1 MKKRKRSKKILL
13 IVLAI
18 IIAAILIFAYVQRN
32 NIRAIIYAG
41 MYNQEELRQKNEEV
55 DNQLHSVVQ
64 KLPDINVQ
72 PLNAEDRQK
81 LNSGELSEE
90 DAIAIITGTTL
101 PQQPQEPTPLPD
113 EPAAGTENIP
123 TTEKTEE
130 SLPEE
135 EEIPKEDASEQ
146 GETVE
151 IPAPEQITEPVPPQ
165 QEQVP
170 TPETQDPGTQGEIAV
185 QPQVPVEVE
194 PIQEPEPVPEP
205 ATDPVDEPGAR
216 INVIVAQFY
225 LLKAEYLNNID
236 NLIAQGQAERHAI
249 PKPER
254 TLSVKLDMAKKYA
267 ALGSILEAECDK
279 RMNELLKELEAELKA
294 IGQSTS
300 VISEIRNLYNEE
312 KAIKKAA
319 LIEAYYPKG

>member
-72 PLNAEDRQK
+72 PLTAEDRQK
-81 LNSGELSEE
+81 LNSGQLSEE

-101 PQQPQEPTPLPD
+101 PQQPQDPTPLPD
-113 EPAAGTENIP
+113 ELAAGTENIP

-135 EEIPKEDASEQ
+135 EEIPKIKDIFVKYCNRRSAVKPTTESLGKNLRDDYVTESV
-146 GETVE
+146 TV
-151 IPAPEQITEPVPPQ
+151 
-165 QEQVP
+165 
-170 TPETQDPGTQGEIAV
+170 GG
-185 QPQVPVEVE
+185 
-194 PIQEPEPVPEP
+194 
-205 ATDPVDEPGAR
+205 ATFFVVDV
-216 INVIVAQFY
+216 NDSF
-225 LLKAEYLNNID
+225 KF
-236 NLIAQGQAERHAI
+236 
-249 PKPER
+249 
-254 TLSVKLDMAKKYA
+254 
-267 ALGSILEAECDK
+267 
-279 RMNELLKELEAELKA
+279 
-294 IGQSTS
+294 
-300 VISEIRNLYNEE
+300 
-312 KAIKKAA
+312 
-319 LIEAYYPKG
+319 